1 MCVSNTTL
9 KGVTF
14 QPKNA
19 IAAVGL
25 KECDQDDIGR
35 MASKACIASS

>member
-19 IAAVGL
+19 IAAAVGL

-35 MASKACIASS
+35 MAKLARAR